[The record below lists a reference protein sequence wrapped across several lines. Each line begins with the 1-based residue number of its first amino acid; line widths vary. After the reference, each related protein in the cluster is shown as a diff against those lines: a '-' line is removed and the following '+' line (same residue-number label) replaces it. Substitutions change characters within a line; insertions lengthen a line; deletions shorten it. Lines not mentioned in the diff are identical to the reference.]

1 LPASACAAKIR
12 HSRKVRRMK
21 DFDGWSEDELRAQ
34 LQTLREEHRDLDRA
48 IAALEQVGDDQLQI
62 TRLKKRKL
70 LIKDEMAQ
78 IEDKLLPD
86 IIA

>member
-1 LPASACAAKIR
+1 
-12 HSRKVRRMK
+12 MK
-21 DFDGWSEDELRAQ
+21 DFDGWSEEELKAQ
-34 LQTLREEHRDLDRA
+34 LQVLREEHRDLDRA
-48 IAALEQVGDDQLQI
+48 IAALEQVGDGDQLHV

-70 LIKDEMAQ
+70 LIKDEMAR